1 MCISVANCKCEPLA
15 FTVAFSNRI
24 LLPVHSHLSSLP
36 LADLR
41 RGESAEVSGLDAGS
55 ALGGARE
62 DSELLFGRLRD
73 LGFVNGARCEV
84 VARMW
89 LGGDPLVVRIGGS
102 TFALRRIEAQAVRV
116 RRLAEQPVAVA
127 PKSTAAIA

>member
-1 MCISVANCKCEPLA
+1 MNSE
-15 FTVAFSNRI
+15 
-24 LLPVHSHLSSLP
+24 LSSIR

-41 RGESAEVSGLDAGS
+41 RGEAAEVTGLDAGS

-62 DSELLFGRLRD
+62 DSDLLFGRLRD
-73 LGFVNGARCEV
+73 LGFVNGAHCEV

-116 RRLAEQPVAVA
+116 RRVAEQPAALA
-127 PKSTAAIA
+127 PSKTTAALA